1 MKKVLTLLTVIGI
14 TFATIAPA
22 NAWYR
27 GGYGGYYGGWG
38 YGGYGAGLGI
48 GLGAALLG
56 GVIGGAIAGG
66 GYGYGGYGY
75 GGYAPYGGYYNC
87 VPRPIYD
94 AWGRTVGY
102 AAC

>member
-1 MKKVLTLLTVIGI
+1 MTGVQTCALPIS
-14 TFATIAPA
+14 
-22 NAWYR
+22 
-27 GGYGGYYGGWG
+27 
-38 YGGYGAGLGI
+38 
-48 GLGAALLG
+48 ALLG

-66 GYGYGGYGY
+66 GYGYGGYG
-75 GGYAPYGGYYNC
+75 GYAPYVPYGGYYNC

>member
-1 MKKVLTLLTVIGI
+1 MKKVVTLFTVVFI
-14 TFATIAPA
+14 TLATIAPA

-27 GGYGGYYGGWG
+27 GGYYGGGWG
-38 YGGYGAGLGI
+38 YGGGYGAALGI
-48 GLGAALLG
+48 GLGLG
-56 GVIGGAIAGG
+56 VLGAIAGG
-66 GYGYGGYGY
+66 GYGYGYGY
-75 GGYAPYGGYYNC
+75 GAPYVPYGGYYNC

>member
-1 MKKVLTLLTVIGI
+1 MKKVLALLMVFGI
-14 TFATIAPA
+14 TIATISPA

-27 GGYGGYYGGWG
+27 GGYYGGWG
-38 YGGYGAGLGI
+38 YGGGYGAALGI
-48 GLGAALLG
+48 GLGLG
-56 GVIGGAIAGG
+56 VLGAIAGG
-66 GYGYGGYGY
+66 GYGYGGYGGY
-75 GGYAPYGGYYNC
+75 GPYVPYGGYYNC